1 MPLHNIISGNS
12 KRCTAKA
19 RHRNEQCMNLAAYGQ
34 NVCRFHG
41 AVHPDKRSKG
51 TAHYNYKHGETTMA
65 KMAERKA
72 KGAIIRH
79 CEDVLVLL
87 DAIDGGRTSG
97 GNLPFGYEPILT
109 MEQAQAFII
118 KLEANK

>member
-34 NVCRFHG
+34 SVCRFHG
-41 AVHPDKRSKG
+41 AVHPDKRIKG
-51 TAHYNYKHGETTMA
+51 TAHYKYKHGEQTIA
-65 KMAERKA
+65 KQAERKE
-72 KGAIIRH
+72 KGALIRN
-79 CEDVLVLL
+79 CEDVLILL
-87 DAIDGGRTSG
+87 DAIEGGRTSG
-97 GNLPFGYEPILT
+97 GNLPFGYSQIT
-109 MEQAQAFII
+109 TIEQAQAFIT